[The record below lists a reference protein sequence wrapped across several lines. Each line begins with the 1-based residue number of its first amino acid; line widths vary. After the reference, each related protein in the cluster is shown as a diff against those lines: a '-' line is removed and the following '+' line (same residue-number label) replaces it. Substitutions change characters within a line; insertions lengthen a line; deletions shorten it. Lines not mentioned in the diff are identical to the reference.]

1 MRPCVPNG
9 DRRISRHP
17 SRAGGKRGAVIWR
30 AWLMVLIE
38 LDEPIVGNPEAWGGT
53 FAEAV
58 NAALDAAERSRDG

>member
-1 MRPCVPNG
+1 
-9 DRRISRHP
+9 
-17 SRAGGKRGAVIWR
+17 
-30 AWLMVLIE
+30 MVLIE